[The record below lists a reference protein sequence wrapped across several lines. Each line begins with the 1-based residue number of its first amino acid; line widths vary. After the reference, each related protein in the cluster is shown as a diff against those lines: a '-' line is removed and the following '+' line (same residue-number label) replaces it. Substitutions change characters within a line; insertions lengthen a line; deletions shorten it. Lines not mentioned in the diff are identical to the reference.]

1 MTRKDCESSQLKNAR
16 WHSQAGAW
24 SWRTPFISPVIAIL
38 GLFATLA
45 VGTSARA
52 DSVRIYPTAVVTADQ
67 VLIAD
72 VCQLRGVEASLAET
86 MNHQLV
92 TDAPVDG
99 GTKIVHMQMIRDALA
114 AGGANMATLIVTGA
128 RECTISRP
136 APSKPKEES
145 SADIKARTTKTPSA
159 ETTPVTPQ
167 AKAVKTPLNKT
178 LRQAVTDDFNREYAR
193 RGGTIELEFDRTSG
207 AALELAGYEFIVRR
221 KPGPRPEL
229 ALVEVDVMQDQNV
242 VQTVAMTVRA
252 TLQRQ
257 VAVALRAINQGA
269 TIRPADVDL
278 RTMTFNR
285 LDTATIGDL
294 SECIGQRAKRFIA
307 ENNVI
312 EPAAIEGVPLVAR
325 GQLVTLTSVCGAIR
339 VVSSGR
345 AEREGHLGEMIT
357 VRAVDDTKAE
367 YDGVVVGP
375 GKVELVSEPNHVPT
389 RTAERG
395 SR

>member
-1 MTRKDCESSQLKNAR
+1 MTRKDCESSQLKNAG
-16 WHSQAGAW
+16 WHGHARAW
-24 SWRTPFISPVIAIL
+24 SSRTTFTSPAIALL
-38 GLFATLA
+38 GLLATLT

-52 DSVRIYPTAVVTADQ
+52 DSVRIYATAVVTADQ
-67 VLIAD
+67 VLITD
-72 VCQLRGVEASLAET
+72 VCQLRGVEATLAET

-92 TDAPVDG
+92 TDAPVEG

-136 APSKPKEES
+136 APSKPKDEPP
-145 SADIKARTTKTPSA
+145 ADIKSKATKTPAPESA
-159 ETTPVTPQ
+159 NVALQ
-167 AKAVKTPLNKT
+167 AKPTKTPNKT

-229 ALVEVDVMQDQNV
+229 SLVEVDVMQDQNV

-252 TLQRQ
+252 SLQRQ

-285 LDTATIGDL
+285 LDAATIGDL

-312 EPAAIEGVPLVAR
+312 EPAAIEGVPLVTR

-395 SR
+395 